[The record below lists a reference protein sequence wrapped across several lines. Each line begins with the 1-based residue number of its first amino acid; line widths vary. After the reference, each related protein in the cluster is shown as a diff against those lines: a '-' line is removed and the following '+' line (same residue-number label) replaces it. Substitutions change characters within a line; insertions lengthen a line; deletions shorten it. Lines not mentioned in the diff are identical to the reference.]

1 MGLSVEKG
9 KEEELKKRLMELVKK
24 GICAGNEVERY
35 LEELKGLTNVLYSY
49 KEKQK
54 LANFYKALAD
64 PTRIDMV
71 RIIGTRSLAVC
82 EITAILGISQ
92 PTVTHHLKILER
104 AGIIMPRRKGRLTYY
119 ELMRKEL
126 LKEFERILRS

>member
-1 MGLSVEKG
+1 MSIEEE
-9 KEEELKKRLMELVKK
+9 KEEELKNRLLELVKK
-24 GICAGNEVERY
+24 GICAGEEVERY
-35 LEELKGLTNVLYSY
+35 MEELKGLISVLYSY

-64 PTRIDMV
+64 PTRINMV

-82 EITAILGISQ
+82 ELTAILGISQ

-104 AGIIMPRRKGRLTYY
+104 AGIIRPRRKGRLTYY

-126 LKEFERILRS
+126 PKEFEKILKS